1 MKYLELNI
9 TMTSTSMTLNNI
21 IIECFEKLIMKT
33 TNDMKTS
40 KESNL
45 QFKIR
50 SYKKIIDII
59 KSISFNITNIE
70 QVRNIKGVG
79 KSSIDKIEEII
90 KELNLA
96 DQAITIR
103 MTGCPNG
110 CARPYLAEI
119 GLIGKSYGRYN
130 LHIGG
135 DHLGQRLNQLYL
147 ENLDEEAILSNIRD
161 LLSKYKQNSNI
172 DESFG
177 DFTNHYILKNE

>member
-1 MKYLELNI
+1 
-9 TMTSTSMTLNNI
+9 MTSTSMTLNNI

-59 KSISFNITNIE
+59 KSLSFNITNIE

-90 KELNLA
+90 NTGTLEAIKSLNSKFRLLLNLSVIWSCVNA
-96 DQAITIR
+96 
-103 MTGCPNG
+103 
-110 CARPYLAEI
+110 
-119 GLIGKSYGRYN
+119 
-130 LHIGG
+130 
-135 DHLGQRLNQLYL
+135 
-147 ENLDEEAILSNIRD
+147 
-161 LLSKYKQNSNI
+161 
-172 DESFG
+172 F
-177 DFTNHYILKNE
+177 